1 MKLIERAGGRKF
13 LATIGCGAVTA
24 LLQWHMKL
32 DPAGNTYMLVIVA
45 TVGAYIAGNVVQ
57 KKQSGDAQ

>member
-1 MKLIERAGGRKF
+1 MKLIDQIGGRKF
-13 LATIGCGAVTA
+13 IATIGCGFVTA

-57 KKQSGDAQ
+57 KKRAGDPE

>member
-1 MKLIERAGGRKF
+1 MKMIEHLGGRKF
-13 LATIGCGAVTA
+13 VATIGCGLATT

-57 KKQSGDAQ
+57 KKQAGDAQ